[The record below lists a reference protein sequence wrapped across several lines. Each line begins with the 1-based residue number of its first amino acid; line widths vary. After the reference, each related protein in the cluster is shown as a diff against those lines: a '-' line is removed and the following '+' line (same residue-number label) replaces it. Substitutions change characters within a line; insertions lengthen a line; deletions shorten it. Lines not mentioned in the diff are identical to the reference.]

1 MIILQQKFQNAYI
14 WNDCRIL
21 KVSLGY
27 HTEQPTTQLK
37 KLDLSIPS
45 QQNIIE
51 TLIMLQ
57 NGRVNL
63 SISHLF
69 PHLQAMYITHLPLP
83 FHTAKMYK
91 M

>member
-1 MIILQQKFQNAYI
+1 MIILQQKLQNAYI

-21 KVSLGY
+21 KVSSGY
-27 HTEQPTTQLK
+27 HTEQPTTQFK
-37 KLDLSIPS
+37 KLDPSYLS

-57 NGRVNL
+57 NGRVSL

-83 FHTAKMYK
+83 FYTAKAYK